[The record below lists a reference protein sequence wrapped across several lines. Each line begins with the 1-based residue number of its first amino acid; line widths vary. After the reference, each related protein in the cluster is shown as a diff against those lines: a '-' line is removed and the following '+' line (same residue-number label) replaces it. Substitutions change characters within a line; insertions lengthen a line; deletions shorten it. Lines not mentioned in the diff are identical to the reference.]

1 MIAGFPCRVLDAAEV
16 PLESAREA
24 KAAQAAYDAAGTAY
38 NNLQR
43 QLGRGFDEL
52 RDWDDESDVYLS
64 DGDASFAQVA
74 DVYCQIYNRIN
85 QTQFDIVNAAEAVNR
100 LQPNTTNL
108 NRLREDQKLKEQ
120 FNIDRNG
127 WCEVKLQ

>member
-1 MIAGFPCRVLDAAEV
+1 M